1 MDFLDGHHYDGE
13 KNQGKLWILHVVQRK
28 VVVIVGGED
37 SGFNL
42 DGQQLRWWQL

>member
-1 MDFLDGHHYDGE
+1 MVTIMMTKRLR
-13 KNQGKLWILHVVQRK
+13 KILHVVQRK

-42 DGQQLRWWQL
+42 DGQQLR